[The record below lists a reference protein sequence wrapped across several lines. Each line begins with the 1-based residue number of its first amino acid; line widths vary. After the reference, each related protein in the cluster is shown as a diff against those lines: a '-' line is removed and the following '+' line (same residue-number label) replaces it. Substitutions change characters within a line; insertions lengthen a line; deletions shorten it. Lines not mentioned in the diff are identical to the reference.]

1 MIVYITVKSL
11 GKKKSYL
18 DRLEWTFANK
28 PDTLKALITD
38 LITVNVQKFNQKET
52 DVPLVPYLTQSD
64 VELQAETGKV
74 GFGSIYN
81 EQRASLDEALCTA
94 LLAFEDGLYKVF
106 INGDEIEQMD
116 SPLHIQDGDD
126 LALIR
131 FTMLAGRMW

>member
-18 DRLEWTFANK
+18 NRLEWTLTNK

-38 LITVNVQKFNQKET
+38 LVTVNVQKFNQKET

-81 EQRASLDEALCTA
+81 EQRASIDEALCTA
-94 LLAFEDGLYKVF
+94 MLAFEDGLYKVF
-106 INGDEIEQMD
+106 INGDEIEQLD
-116 SPLHIQDGDD
+116 SPLHMQDGDE

-131 FTMLAGRMW
+131 FTMLAGKMW

>member
-106 INGDEIEQMD
+106 INGDEVEQMD
-116 SPLHIQDGDD
+116 SPLNIQDGDD